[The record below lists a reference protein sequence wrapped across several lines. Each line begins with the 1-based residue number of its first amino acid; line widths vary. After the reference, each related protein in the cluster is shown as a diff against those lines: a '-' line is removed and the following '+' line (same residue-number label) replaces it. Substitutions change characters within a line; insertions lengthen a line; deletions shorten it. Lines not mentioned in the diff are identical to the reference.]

1 MSTESLPV
9 CLQPIVNVQHGWT
22 ALSLRTAQPLPLAQL
37 TRLFGEMGLFDAL
50 VDLLCLVSVPDLTIS
65 EDIDGLL
72 PAERIIL
79 RLPAD
84 ACRPENWP
92 QLHHLRSLGFHLLAD
107 ASWPETPMSPD
118 IDSIAMDA
126 GNPALLSALK
136 DWPGRRIAENVR
148 SIDSFERCRQ
158 GGCQWFAGDYALHS
172 DPQQLPRGGTRQAL
186 LMQLLSLIAREAES
200 PEIEHVI
207 KQDANLSYQLLKLVN
222 SVAFS
227 LTREISSFGQAI
239 TLLGRRQLQ
248 RWLQLLLYA
257 RNGRDGARSPLLPR
271 AALRAALM
279 EALVEDCGNGSAEH
293 AFMVGMFSLLDR
305 LLGGAMVDILAPL
318 HLPAEVK
325 TALVSRSGP
334 LGACLG
340 AVEAADAGDCIAL
353 AERLADLKID
363 ADAWTAAVVRGYHW
377 AIQVSVEA

>member
-1 MSTESLPV
+1 LPI
-9 CLQPIVNVQHGWT
+9 CLQPIVDVQHGWT
-22 ALSLRTAQPLPLAQL
+22 ALSLRTAQPLPPAQL
-37 TRLFGEMGLFDAL
+37 TRLFGELGLFEAL
-50 VDLLCLVSVPDLTIS
+50 GDLSCIVSVPDLSIS
-65 EDIDGLL
+65 DDIDGLL

-79 RLPAD
+79 RLSAD
-84 ACRPENWP
+84 SCRPENWP

-107 ASWPETPMSPD
+107 AFSPEAPIPPD
-118 IDSIAMDA
+118 IDSIAVDA
-126 GNPALLSALK
+126 GKPALLAAFK

-148 SIDSFERCRQ
+148 TIESFEHCRQ
-158 GGCQWFAGDYALHS
+158 SGCQWLAGDYALHS
-172 DPQQLPRGGTRQAL
+172 DRTKLPRGGTRQAL
-186 LMQLLSLIAREAES
+186 LMQLLGLIAHDADS
-200 PEIEHVI
+200 LEIEQLV

-227 LTREISSFGQAI
+227 LTREISSFSQAI

-257 RNGRDGARSPLLPR
+257 RSERDDARSPLLPR

-279 EALVEDCGNGSAEH
+279 EALVEDRGNASAEH

-305 LLGGAMVDILAPL
+305 LLGGAMADILAPL

-325 TALVSRSGP
+325 AALISRSGL

-340 AVEAADAGDCIAL
+340 AVEAADAGDCSAL
-353 AERLADLKID
+353 TGRLADLNTD

-377 AIQVSVEA
+377 AIQVSAEA